1 MHENSVLG
9 SQIYDDATRYA
20 TTSMGLN
27 SIRSNV
33 LTNAPLVRM
42 YHYFRAGVGKL
53 GILCG
58 PQGSHTYIHGTYF
71 ESMSKYFID

>member
-53 GILCG
+53 RPARAFCAARRAATRTYMVHIL
-58 PQGSHTYIHGTYF
+58 
-71 ESMSKYFID
+71 